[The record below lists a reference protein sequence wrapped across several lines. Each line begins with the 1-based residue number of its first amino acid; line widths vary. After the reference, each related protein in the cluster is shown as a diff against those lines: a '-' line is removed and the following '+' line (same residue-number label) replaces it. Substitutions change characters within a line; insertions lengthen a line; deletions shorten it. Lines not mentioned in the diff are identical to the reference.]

1 MLTDLAHSILPELE
15 HFRMG
20 GYWIAFLAAFLETI
34 VGVGLILPG
43 STIVLLLGA
52 FSAGG
57 HLDTGDL
64 VWFAVMGATLGDNV
78 NYHLGSKY
86 GARWTKGGFWFIKA
100 DHIEKAR
107 RFLENHGAKSVF
119 LGRFIPS
126 VKEIV
131 PFIAGSVNMNRRKFL
146 LWNILG
152 AIGWGCQ
159 WVFTGYLFA
168 QSLNLAQLWLSR
180 AGLFFTLIFIVGI
193 FLYLIKWLVTRKGK
207 PFFRLCASL
216 FQSVKTAIE
225 NNEHV
230 LAWTS
235 RHPRFVA
242 FAQNRLD
249 RTRFSGLPLSISTL
263 AFIYVAALFGGA
275 VEDLLMSDPI
285 VAADIRIANLFAV
298 FRSSGWTT
306 IFTWITLLGKFQV
319 MVVFISVTL
328 ALLWLWRKKNRIL
341 PFVVAVGGSQLFTYL
356 GKLAFHRPRPQ
367 LAVYAE
373 SSFSF
378 PSGHATIAVSF
389 FGFVSYLL
397 MGAVGSWRQ
406 KVNILFAALFIA
418 LAIGFSRIYL
428 GEHFLSDVWAG
439 YLVGAMC
446 VIIAVSLCEWRRYQ
460 PKEAAT
466 LPPVDGVGVRS
477 FITYGL
483 ISLVVCFYVGFS
495 IYYRPPAASAPIP
508 QTITVA
514 KSTDIFTLDQT
525 KFTETL
531 MGRKQ
536 EPINFI
542 FLARQDRQLTAAL
555 QQAGWRPGSKPTL
568 SYLIQTVQAILLNRP
583 QPSTAIA
590 PTFWNTHI
598 QDESYVKIPGSLGAG
613 NIRHLRIWR
622 TGSRLKDGTRVYV
635 GLANAILGFKWGM
648 IPTLQPDLDAEREI
662 LFQEFKGTKKI
673 ENQKKIRLVSAYIGT
688 NFIGDRFFTDGEA
701 YILLIK
707 DF

>member
-1 MLTDLAHSILPELE
+1 MLIDLAHSILPQLE

-20 GYWIAFLAAFLETI
+20 GYWIAFLAAFLETL

-64 VWFAVMGATLGDNV
+64 VWFAVMGAALGDNV

-107 RFLENHGAKSVF
+107 RFLETHGAKSVF

-131 PFIAGSVNMNRRKFL
+131 PFIAGSVNMNRRKFM

-159 WVFTGYLFA
+159 WVFAGYLFA

-180 AGLFFTLIFIVGI
+180 AGLFFTLIFIAGS
-193 FLYLIKWLVTRKGK
+193 FFYLIKWLVIRKGK
-207 PFFRLCASL
+207 PFFKLCASL

-225 NNEHV
+225 NNAQV
-230 LAWTS
+230 LAWTG
-235 RHPRFVA
+235 RHPRLVA
-242 FAQNRLD
+242 FTQNRLD

-285 VAADIRIANLFAV
+285 VAADIRIANLFAE
-298 FRSSGWTT
+298 FRSTIWTT

-328 ALLWLWRKKNRIL
+328 ALLWLWRKRFCML
-341 PFVVAVGGSQLFTYL
+341 PFVVAVGGSQLFTFL

-397 MGAVGSWRQ
+397 MGAIPSWKQ
-406 KVNILFAALFIA
+406 KINILFAALFMV

-439 YLVGAMC
+439 YLVGAMW
-446 VIIAVSLCEWRRYQ
+446 VIIAVSLCEWRRYH
-460 PKEAAT
+460 PKEAAAP
-466 LPPVDGVGVRS
+466 PPVAGVRP
-477 FITYGL
+477 FMTYAL
-483 ISLVVCFYVGFS
+483 ISLAVCFYVGFS
-495 IYYRPPAASAPIP
+495 IYYQPPAASAPVP
-508 QTITVA
+508 QTTTVA

-525 KFTETL
+525 KCTETL
-531 MGRKQ
+531 LGRKQ

-542 FLARQDRQLTAAL
+542 FLARQDRQLIATL
-555 QQAGWRPGSKPTL
+555 KQAGWKPVGKPTL
-568 SYLIQTVQAILLNRP
+568 SDLIQTVKAILLNSP
-583 QPSTAIA
+583 HPSTPIA
-590 PTFWNTHI
+590 PTFWNTRI
-598 QDESYVKIPGSLGAG
+598 QDESYVQIPGSVGAV
-613 NIRHLRIWR
+613 NTRHLRIWR
-622 TGSRLKDGTRVYV
+622 TDGRLADGTRIYV
-635 GLANAILGFKWGM
+635 GLTNAILGFKWGV
-648 IPTLQPDLDAEREI
+648 IPTLNPDLDAEREL
-662 LFQEFKGTKKI
+662 LFQEFKGTHKI
-673 ENQKKIRLVSAYIGT
+673 ENQKKIRLVAACIGT
-688 NFIGDRFFTDGEA
+688 NFIGDRFFTDGQA